1 MVVLAHPGALRT
13 VRSSPEVVERSVV
26 ERRPEAGELMPVR
39 GTKLNQKIMAQL
51 PPSWRA
57 IADGSRPLEEL
68 SDDEVFKGR
77 IKRADGVLG
86 PRPSFYPQ
94 NFIDEQIRRSLD
106 WANDEI
112 RSGARDAIATL
123 KEIMT
128 NPEVSP
134 ADRIK
139 AAMFFTDRFLGKE
152 ISRVLIT
159 AEDPV
164 ESLFRQILAD
174 PEGLSGGPVPKEL
187 SAAERE
193 MLS

>member
-1 MVVLAHPGALRT
+1 MAVL
-13 VRSSPEVVERSVV
+13 
-26 ERRPEAGELMPVR
+26 R
-39 GTKLNQKIMAQL
+39 GTKVNQRVLAML
-51 PPSWRA
+51 PPSWRD
-57 IADGSRPLEEL
+57 IATGERPL
-68 SDDEVFKGR
+68 DDLTDEEVFQGR
-77 IKRADGVLG
+77 LKRSDGVLG

-112 RSGARDAIATL
+112 RSGAREAISTL

-128 NPEVSP
+128 NPEA
-134 ADRIK
+134 ADSDRLK

-152 ISRVLIT
+152 VSKVLIT

-174 PEGLSGGPVPKEL
+174 PNGLMTPAPKEL
-187 SAAERE
+187 SAEERE